1 MTTNT
6 YLIERLMKK
15 ELDGNFWS
23 FDVEGRIVWNDVDV
37 DYMPQFKRYT
47 WTDGEEDRPKTQM
60 VRRDWSMDDF
70 RRIEK
75 LRIKRRFWKQI
86 AKNFG
91 ASETATSDF
100 YKRVIA
106 QQDKNLTKEVM
117 IRRLKI
123 VKFMHDQGLKAKTI
137 SLFLHYNR
145 TLIESVT
152 GSEEE

>member
-1 MTTNT
+1 
-6 YLIERLMKK
+6 
-15 ELDGNFWS
+15 
-23 FDVEGRIVWNDVDV
+23 
-37 DYMPQFKRYT
+37 
-47 WTDGEEDRPKTQM
+47 
-60 VRRDWSMDDF
+60 MDDF
-70 RRIEK
+70 RRIER

-106 QQDKNLTKEVM
+106 QQNENMTKEVM

-137 SLFLHYNR
+137 NLFMHYNR

>member
-23 FDVEGRIVWNDVDV
+23 FDVDGRIVCNDVDV

-47 WTDGEEDRPKTQM
+47 WTDGEEDRCKAQI

-106 QQDKNLTKEVM
+106 QQDKNITKEVM

-123 VKFMHDQGLKAKTI
+123 VKFMHDQGLNAKTI
-137 SLFLHYNR
+137 SLFMHYNR

-152 GSEEE
+152 GSEE